1 MVWLKKKISTSP
13 KEKQY
18 KVPFSPE
25 SSNFLVHPS
34 MKLPHA
40 YILMYIY
47 MHLHACMSQ
56 KRQTHMGRCSGTF
69 LFYLFLSL
77 MPWSSFSSDQIS
89 DRTAIPILQVKG
101 CGSTNTVSCTMSLC
115 ISACSRKDSQV
126 QVLSEGSPCSPAT
139 CTSGNHAGR
148 GQLLCLTV
156 TEAWIQALQCLPQLW
171 LSRKTKVTED

>member
-1 MVWLKKKISTSP
+1 MVKKKKISILP
-13 KEKQY
+13 KKKQY

-34 MKLPHA
+34 MKLPYA
-40 YILMYIY
+40 YILMYFY
-47 MHLHACMSQ
+47 MHLHAHKSWN
-56 KRQTHMGRCSGTF
+56 RQTHTGRCSGTF
-69 LFYLFLSL
+69 LCYLFLSL
-77 MPWSSFSSDQIS
+77 MPWGSFYSDQVR

-101 CGSTNTVSCTMSLC
+101 CGSKNTVNCTRSLC
-115 ISACSRKDSQV
+115 ISARSRKDSQV

-139 CTSGNHAGR
+139 RTSGNHAGR

-171 LSRKTKVTED
+171 LSRKIKATED